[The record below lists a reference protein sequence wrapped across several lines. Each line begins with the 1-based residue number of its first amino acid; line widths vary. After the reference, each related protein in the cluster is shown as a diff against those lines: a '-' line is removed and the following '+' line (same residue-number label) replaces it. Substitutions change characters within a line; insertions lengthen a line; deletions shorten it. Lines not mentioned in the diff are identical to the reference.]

1 MCGYGDA
8 TNGWGGGGS
17 GRMRLVLCLLG
28 SLLFHLG
35 VGFLPMA
42 QIVGG
47 EVAMASNAGRPS
59 ISVFLR
65 GRSEIRFLQPSI
77 ESSGVGYAKTEQIDK
92 VPGLGLP
99 VDAGVS
105 DREPEPVSD
114 IEFSFDAPSVVGFMI
129 LRLQVDSQGDVVDSQ
144 VVYTNLPDV
153 VRDAV
158 VRGFVSARF
167 RPGMKGGRPV
177 DASLLLRVDV
187 Q

>member
-8 TNGWGGGGS
+8 TNGWGGGNS

-28 SLLFHLG
+28 ALLLHLG
-35 VGFLPMA
+35 VFFLPVTKIA
-42 QIVGG
+42 GG
-47 EVAMASNAGRPS
+47 ATASNGGQSS
-59 ISVFLR
+59 IAVFLR
-65 GRSEIRFLQPSI
+65 GRSESRFLQPSVQP
-77 ESSGVGYAKTEQIDK
+77 SNVGYAKSAQIDK

-99 VDAGVS
+99 VDAGVG

-114 IEFSFDAPSVVGFMI
+114 IGFSFDAPSVVGFMI
-129 LRLQVDSQGDVVDSQ
+129 LRLQVDGQGGVVDSQ

-158 VRGFVSARF
+158 VQGFVSARF
-167 RPGMKGGRPV
+167 RPGTKGGRPV
-177 DASLLLRVDV
+177 DASVLLRVDV